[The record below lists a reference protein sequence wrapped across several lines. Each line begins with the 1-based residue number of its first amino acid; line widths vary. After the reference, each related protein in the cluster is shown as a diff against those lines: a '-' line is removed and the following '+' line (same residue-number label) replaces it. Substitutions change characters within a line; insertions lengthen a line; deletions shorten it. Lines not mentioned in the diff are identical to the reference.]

1 MKYFVVVFTTVLL
14 LFIGQYM
21 IKDSVPASSDNKLY
35 QEIVDKAKEFEKKPI
50 DAKVDKIWKAI
61 PAINGLEVDIEASY
75 KKMKKKNKFDEKL
88 LVFNQISPKVH
99 LSDLTP
105 EPIYQGNSEK
115 KMIALT
121 VNVAWGNEYLI
132 TILNALEKTNSRA
145 TFFLEGKWTENNP
158 VLAKEIV
165 KRGFEVGNHSYSH
178 PDMATLSFGKNL
190 EQLIKTND
198 AIKKATGQ
206 SVKWFAPPSGSFDQS
221 LINQVKGLNME
232 TILWTADTID
242 WQKPTAGTIINRIT
256 RKAENGTIVLMHPTA
271 PSAQAIETLINKLKD
286 KGYEI
291 VDITT
296 LLDETRE

>member
-1 MKYFVVVFTTVLL
+1 MKYFIVVLTTVML
-14 LFIGQYM
+14 LFIGQVL
-21 IKDSVPASSDNKLY
+21 IKDSVPVSSDNKLY
-35 QEIVDKAKEFEKKPI
+35 QEIVDKAKEYEKKPI

-61 PAINGLEVDIEASY
+61 PAINGLEVDIDASY
-75 KKMKKKNKFDEKL
+75 KKMKKKNKFDENKL
-88 LVFNQISPKVH
+88 IFNQITPKVH
-99 LSDLTP
+99 LSDLNP
-105 EPIYQGNSEK
+105 EPIYHGNSEK

-132 TILNALEKTNSRA
+132 TILNTLKKTNTKA

-165 KRGFEVGNHSYSH
+165 KRGYEVGNHSYSH
-178 PDMATLSFGKNL
+178 PDMATLSFSKNL
-190 EQLIKTND
+190 AELLKTNE
-198 AIKKATGQ
+198 AIRKVTGQ
-206 SVKWFAPPSGSFDQS
+206 SVKWFAPPSGSFNQS

-242 WQKPTAGTIINRIT
+242 WQKPTPGTIINRIT

-271 PSAQAIETLINKLKD
+271 PSAQALETLINKLKE

-296 LLDETRE
+296 LLDETRQ

>member
-1 MKYFVVVFTTVLL
+1 MKYFMIVLTTVLL
-14 LFIGQYM
+14 LFSGQILM
-21 IKDSVPASSDNKLY
+21 QDSVPVSSENKLY
-35 QEIVDKAKEFEKKPI
+35 QEIVEIAKKYEKKPI
-50 DAKVDKIWKAI
+50 DARIDKVWKAI
-61 PAINGLEVDIEASY
+61 PGINGLEVDIEESY
-75 KKMKKKNKFDEKL
+75 KKMKKKNIFDVKKL
-88 LVFNQISPKVH
+88 SYNQIAPKVH
-99 LSDLTP
+99 LNNLDP
-105 EPIYQGNSEK
+105 EPIYRGNAEK

-132 TILNALEKTNSRA
+132 TILNTLKKTNSKA

-165 KRGFEVGNHSYSH
+165 KRGYEVGNHSYSH
-178 PDMATLSFGKNL
+178 PDMAILSFTENL
-190 EQLIKTND
+190 AQLIKTND

-206 SVKWFAPPSGSFDQS
+206 SVKWFAPPSGSFNQS

-242 WQKPTAGTIINRIT
+242 WQKPSPGTIINRIT
-256 RKAENGTIVLMHPTA
+256 RKADNGTIVLMHPTA
-271 PSAQAIETLINKLKD
+271 PSAQALETLIQKLKA

-296 LLDETRE
+296 LLDETRQ